1 MIDLEK
7 GDCLE
12 LMKKIPDNSIDA
24 IITDPPYEYLNHRLD
39 RLFNEEK
46 VFKQW
51 NRVVKDDGFLV
62 FFGRGE
68 SFHRWNYFLNSMGW
82 KFKEEIIWD
91 KRRVSNLMGPIGR
104 RHETISILTK
114 KGKVRKIRVPYL
126 QKNQYDFKK
135 IKNDLARLCG
145 ALGNPQK
152 LLEIKK
158 YVLKKEID
166 YNHSNPDGLSLK
178 GNTKLVSMEAGL
190 VKMIFEGI
198 REQSIIAQNAVHS
211 RQNRVHPTQK
221 PTPLMEHLIKL
232 VSDKDYTILDPF
244 MGSGSTGVACVN
256 LDRSF
261 IGYEIE
267 DDYFEIAKN
276 RIKKAQDKKI
286 TELV

>member
-1 MIDLEK
+1 MIDLQK

-12 LMKKIPDNSIDA
+12 LMKNIPDKSIDCV
-24 IITDPPYEYLNHRLD
+24 ITDPPYEYLNHRLD
-39 RLFNEEK
+39 RKFDEK
-46 VFKQW
+46 AVFKQW
-51 NRVVKDDGFLV
+51 DRIVKDNGFLV

-91 KRRVSNLMGPIGR
+91 KRRVSNIMGPIGR
-104 RHETISILTK
+104 CHETISILTK

-135 IKNDLARLCG
+135 IKNDLARLSG
-145 ALGNPQK
+145 AVGNPQK

-166 YNHSNPDGLSLK
+166 YNRATPDGLSLK
-178 GNTKLVSMEAGL
+178 GNTKLLSMEIAPA
-190 VKMIFEGI
+190 KMIFEGI
-198 REQSIIAQNAVHS
+198 REQSIIAQTAVRS
-211 RQNRVHPTQK
+211 RKKRVHPTQK
-221 PTPLMEHLIKL
+221 PVKLMERLIRL
-232 VSDKDYTILDPF
+232 VSDDNDLILDPF
-244 MGSGSTGVACVN
+244 MGSGSTGVACTN
-256 LDRSF
+256 LNRSF

-267 DDYFEIAKN
+267 EDYFKTAQQKIKEAQG
-276 RIKKAQDKKI
+276 KKA